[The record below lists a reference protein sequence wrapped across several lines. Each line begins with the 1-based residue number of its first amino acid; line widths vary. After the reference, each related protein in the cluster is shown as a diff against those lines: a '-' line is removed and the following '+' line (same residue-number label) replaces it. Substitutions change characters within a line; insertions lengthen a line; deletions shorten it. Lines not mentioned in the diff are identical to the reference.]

1 MKKINYRSILF
12 MIAIT
17 VIFTGTLATINELTK
32 NQIDLNEALK
42 QQKSLLYVLD
52 FPIEDKNAIEVSNLF
67 STQIKAVERNGLHYY
82 EGYENDSLVGYIFPI
97 EGDAVWGSLQGYVA
111 LSPDL
116 HQILG
121 LDFLSHSETP
131 GLGGRIDEPAFKE
144 QFRQIDINPDQKDA
158 DFIIYRPTPGG
169 QVDAI
174 TGATGTS
181 NAVRR
186 ILNSNL
192 QEIINQMK
200 GGSLYD

>member
-144 QFRQIDINPDQKDA
+144 QFRQIDINPDQKDT

>member
-67 STQIKAVERNGLHYY
+67 PTQIKAVERNGLNYY

-144 QFRQIDINPDQKDA
+144 QFRQIDINPDQKDT

>member
-67 STQIKAVERNGLHYY
+67 STQIKAVERNGLNYY

-144 QFRQIDINPDQKDA
+144 QFRQIDINPDQKDT